1 MRNRKLLVVMAM
13 VGVLALVGAACGE
26 ATTPTPGAEGA
37 AEKMDV
43 TVYFQGAITGP
54 FNYLVI
60 SAYLAAQMRAQ
71 ELTQDPEF
79 PARITVKPGDTQGD
93 PANAPPIVDEAVS
106 DPETVAIE
114 GPAFSG
120 ESEASGDTYNEA
132 QIPFVTPSATN
143 PALGQK
149 GWEFW
154 YRGVANDITQGGPAA
169 QYIAEVIGGT
179 NVFVSHDKSTYGQG
193 LAEIVRDNLQQA
205 EGVEVAGFEGIESGQ
220 EDFSAFISA
229 VRASGADVLY
239 FGGYD
244 ADFGKV
250 VSQGRDAGL
259 DIPMMSDDGS
269 TSSTLITLAGE
280 ALENVH
286 LSCPCNLEGGG
297 DFLFRFRS
305 QFGGAAEVV
314 PIYAAEGYDAM
325 SLIGEGI
332 RYAIEQQG
340 AGSVEEVRAGIKAYL
355 DTLTPDNPFRG
366 VAKTYAFEDTGELAA
381 QDPLQ
386 LIYFYEATPESI
398 DLIGSAAEVLGG

>member
-1 MRNRKLLVVMAM
+1 MSRHLRLLALAA
-13 VGVLALVGAACGE
+13 VLALVAAACGGD
-26 ATTPTPGAEGA
+26 ATDEDGARTG
-37 AEKMDV
+37 EKIEV
-43 TVYFQGAITGP
+43 SVYFQGAITGP

-60 SAYLAAQMRAQ
+60 SAYLAAQMRAR
-71 ELTQDPEF
+71 ELNEDLNF

-106 DPETVAIE
+106 DPTTVAIE

-120 ESEASGDTYNEA
+120 ESDASGDTYNEA

-143 PALGQK
+143 PALAEK
-149 GWEFW
+149 GWDYW
-154 YRGVANDITQGGPAA
+154 YRGVANDITQGTPTAT
-169 QYIAEVIGGT
+169 YIGQVVGAT

-193 LAEIVRDNLQQA
+193 LAEIVRDKLGD
-205 EGVEVAGFEGIESGQ
+205 EGIEVAGFEGIESGQ

-229 VRASGADVLY
+229 VTASGADALY

-244 ADFGKV
+244 ADFGKIV
-250 VSQGRDAGL
+250 TQARDAGL
-259 DIPMMSDDGS
+259 NIPLVSGDGS
-269 TSSTLITLAGE
+269 TSSTLVDLAGDN
-280 ALENVH
+280 LTDVH

-305 QFGGAAEVV
+305 SFGGAAEVV

-332 RYAIEQQG
+332 RSAIDGG
-340 AGSVEEVRAGIKAYL
+340 ATTPEEIRQGIKEYL
-355 DTLTPDNPFRG
+355 DTLTVDNPFEG
-366 VAKTYAFEDTGELAA
+366 VAKTYAFEPDTHELAA

-386 LIYFYEATPESI
+386 LIYFYEAEPGQINLMGQAS
-398 DLIGSAAEVLGG
+398 EVLG